1 MYVDVHM
8 HAHVYAYDYV
18 YMHVYVYVDKGGLSM
33 AIVVAVSNQ
42 KGGVAKTTTACA
54 LATGLAK
61 RGFRVL
67 MVDTDSQRNS
77 TAVYRAETEGVA
89 TIHDLLFTRGIDPM
103 ICVQRTEVGDIIA
116 SDALM
121 AKDDANMNGVRESL
135 ILKKALAPFMDLY
148 DYIVLDHNP
157 GQSGIMNNVLTAAN
171 DILIPMQTDTFSLD
185 GVADLAERINS
196 IKEFTNRDLKV
207 AGIVITFYN
216 NRTRSA
222 KAFLDEKDV
231 LGKVF
236 DTKVFDAKIRRCQA
250 LSDANNKR
258 MSIFDYDPSGNG
270 AADYNAMI
278 DEYLEVSRG
287 K

>member
-1 MYVDVHM
+1 MPK
-8 HAHVYAYDYV
+8 
-18 YMHVYVYVDKGGLSM
+18 KGENSM
-33 AIVVAVSNQ
+33 AKIIAVCNQ

-77 TAVYRAETEGVA
+77 TAVYRAKSEGVA

-103 ICVQRTEVGDIIA
+103 MCVQKTDIGDIIA
-116 SDALM
+116 SDSLM

-135 ILKKALAPFMDLY
+135 ILKKALAPFMDMY

-171 DILIPMQTDTFSLD
+171 DIIIPMQTDTFSLD
-185 GVADLAERINS
+185 GAVDLAERINS
-196 IKEFTNRDLKV
+196 IKEFTNRELRV

-216 NRTRSA
+216 GRTRSA
-222 KAFLDEKDV
+222 KAFLNEKDA
-231 LGKVF
+231 LGSAF
-236 DTKVFDAKIRRCQA
+236 DTKVFNSKIRRCQA
-250 LSDANNKR
+250 LSDANNQR
-258 MSIFDYDPSGNG
+258 MSIFDYDPTGNG
-270 AADYNAMI
+270 AVDYNAMI
-278 DEYLEVSRG
+278 DEYLR
-287 K
+287 